1 MSHKD
6 THDIVGGLAL
16 TALGAFAA
24 FYGQQYEFG
33 SLNRMGPGYFPV
45 ALGLIVAVLGLFIAV
60 PAFFRRGEPI
70 HIEWKTLAL
79 VLGSIVAF
87 ALTLKTLGL
96 VLATVLAVII
106 SSLADNDT
114 RWKGRLIIAAGV
126 ATITYL
132 VFIRGLSMV
141 LPVWPWSN

>member
-24 FYGQQYEFG
+24 YYGQQYEFG

-45 ALGLIVAVLGLFIAV
+45 ALGLIVAVLGLIIAV

-70 HIEWKTLAL
+70 HVEWKTLAL
-79 VLGSIVAF
+79 VLGSIVLF

-96 VLATVLAVII
+96 ILATMVAAII
-106 SSLADNDT
+106 SSLADRET
-114 RWKGRLIIAAGV
+114 RWKGRLIIAVGV
-126 ATITYL
+126 AAMTYL
-132 VFIRGLSMV
+132 IFSVGLGMI
-141 LPVWPWSN
+141 LPVWPWSP